1 MEDLGK
7 IILHIPAREGS
18 QRVPKKNI
26 RLMNNKPMISYTI
39 DASTKAN
46 LTKEMY
52 VNTDDT
58 EIIDYVLKDYP
69 NFKIYKRDKELAN
82 DKASSEDFNYDIIKN
97 LNADTLIMI
106 NPVCPLLTPEDI
118 INAFN
123 AYKDSDCD
131 TLITSSS
138 TQMQTFC
145 NGEPINIRI
154 DEPLAPSQNNE
165 KISILN
171 WAITI
176 WDAKKFMERI
186 EIKGYGSL
194 GENRILFDIDP
205 LHAIKV
211 SEERDF
217 LLAERLLKSSSIIK

>member
-1 MEDLGK
+1 MKDLGK

-18 QRVPKKNI
+18 KRVPKKNI

-39 DASTKAN
+39 DASIKAN
-46 LTKEMY
+46 ITKEMY
-52 VNTDDT
+52 VNTDD
-58 EIIDYVLKDYP
+58 EELINYVLKEYSD
-69 NFKIYKRDKELAN
+69 FKIYKRDKKLAD
-82 DKASSEDFNYDIIKN
+82 DKASSEDFNYDIMKK
-97 LNADTLIMI
+97 LDADTLIMI
-106 NPVCPLLTPEDI
+106 NPVCPLITKEDI

-123 AYKDSDCD
+123 SYKNSDYD

-145 NGEPINIRI
+145 NGNPINIKVN
-154 DEPLAPSQNNE
+154 EPLAPSQDNE

-176 WDAKKFMERI
+176 WDAKKFIERI
-186 EIKGYGSL
+186 ETKGYGSL
-194 GENRILFDIDP
+194 GDNRILFDIDP

-211 SEERDF
+211 SEEKDF
-217 LLAERLLKSSSIIK
+217 LLAEKLLQIKV

>member
-1 MEDLGK
+1 MKNLGK

-18 QRVPKKNI
+18 KRVPKKNI
-26 RLMNNKPMISYTI
+26 KLMNNKPMISYSI
-39 DASTKAN
+39 DVSIKAN
-46 LTKEMY
+46 VTKEMY
-52 VNTDDT
+52 VNTDAT
-58 EIIDYVLKDYP
+58 EIIDYVLKNYP

-82 DKASSEDFNYDIIKN
+82 DKASSEDFNYDIMKK
-97 LNADTLIMI
+97 LDADTLIMI
-106 NPVCPLLTPEDI
+106 NPVCPLVTAEDI

-123 AYKDSDCD
+123 AYKHSDCD

-145 NGEPINIRI
+145 NGNPINIRV
-154 DEPLAPSQNNE
+154 DEPLAPSQDNE

-176 WDAKKFMERI
+176 WDARKFMKRI
-186 EIKGYGSL
+186 ETKGYGSL

-211 SEERDF
+211 SEEKDF
-217 LLAERLLKSSSIIK
+217 LLAEKLLKIKV

>member
-1 MEDLGK
+1 MKDLGK

-18 QRVPKKNI
+18 KRVPKKNI
-26 RLMNNKPMISYTI
+26 RLMNNKPMISYSI
-39 DASTKAN
+39 DASIKSN
-46 LTKEMY
+46 VTKEMY

-82 DKASSEDFNYDIIKN
+82 DKASSEDFNYDIIKK
-97 LNADTLIMI
+97 LDVDTLIMI
-106 NPVCPLLTPEDI
+106 NPVCPLITEEDI

-123 AYKDSDCD
+123 AYKNSDCD

-145 NGEPINIRI
+145 DGNPINIKV
-154 DEPLAPSQNNE
+154 DEPLAPSQDNE

-176 WDAKKFMERI
+176 WDAKKFMKRI
-186 EIKGYGSL
+186 ETKGYGSL
-194 GENRILFDIDP
+194 GEDRILFDIDP
-205 LHAIKV
+205 LYAIKV
-211 SEERDF
+211 SEEKDF
-217 LLAERLLKSSSIIK
+217 LLAEKLLRVLYV

>member
-1 MEDLGK
+1 MRDLGK
-7 IILHIPAREGS
+7 IVLHIPAREGS
-18 QRVPKKNI
+18 KRVPKKNI

-39 DASTKAN
+39 DASIKAN
-46 LTKEMY
+46 ITKEMY

-58 EIIDYVLKDYP
+58 EVIDYVLNTYP
-69 NFKIYKRDKELAN
+69 NFKVYKRDKKLAD

-106 NPVCPLLTPEDI
+106 NPVCPLVTVEDI
-118 INAFN
+118 MNAFEV
-123 AYKDSDCD
+123 YKNSDSD

-145 NGEPINIRI
+145 NGKPINIRT
-154 DEPLAPSQNNE
+154 DEPLAPSQDNK

-186 EIKGYGSL
+186 ETKGYGSL

-211 SEERDF
+211 SEEKDF
-217 LLAERLLKSSSIIK
+217 LLAEKLLQIKV

>member
-1 MEDLGK
+1 MKDLGK

-18 QRVPKKNI
+18 KRVPKKNI
-26 RLMNNKPMISYTI
+26 RLMNNKPMISYSI
-39 DASTKAN
+39 EASIKSN
-46 LTKEMY
+46 VTKEMY

-82 DKASSEDFNYDIIKN
+82 DKASSEDFNYDIMKK

-106 NPVCPLLTPEDI
+106 NPVCPLLSSEDI

-123 AYKDSDCD
+123 AYKNSDCD

-145 NGEPINIRI
+145 NENPINIRV
-154 DEPLAPSQNNE
+154 DEPLAPSQNNG

-176 WDAKKFMERI
+176 WDARKFVERI
-186 EIKGYGSL
+186 ETKGYGSL

-211 SEERDF
+211 SEEKDF
-217 LLAERLLKSSSIIK
+217 LLAEKLLKVLYV